1 MNKFLNLLALA
12 SCVMAPVTNADDDLD
27 MGKFLVA
34 TDEVR
39 GPSFAQ
45 TVILLL
51 HYDEQGAMGL
61 VINRPGDAS
70 PAEAVPDLNGL
81 VNYRG
86 SLYYGGP
93 VRLHTM
99 RALLRTNSPPDG
111 AVRIVDN
118 VYLTDIDEALLQIA
132 SSDSVLR
139 FYAGYAGWTAGQLEH
154 ELRRGSWHVIKAT
167 EDQIFSDDPERIWLN
182 LQPAREYRASV
193 QFH

>member
-1 MNKFLNLLALA
+1 VNKILTFLAIA
-12 SCVMAPVTNADDDLD
+12 CCAFAAGVNADEDLE

-51 HYDEQGAMGL
+51 HYDDQGAMGL
-61 VINRPGDAS
+61 IVNRRGDAS
-70 PAEAVPDLNGL
+70 PAEAVPDLEGL
-81 VNYRG
+81 AHYRG

-99 RALLRTNSPPDG
+99 RALLRTDSPPER
-111 AVRIVDN
+111 AVNIVEN

-132 SSDSVLR
+132 SGDSVLR